1 MNFEDHEK
9 KIQRLCL
16 LPDRRASKGK
26 TAKTVAQYHKGVY
39 LISRDVDDVCY
50 KIGVAYGAGGLFQRL
65 KQYKHCFPYP
75 TEYYLQYLFLSAT
88 GEDAKELEK
97 IILKIKAFAKIE
109 ENPSAEGRACT
120 EHRLFPNKDVLTR
133 GLIKVLDAN
142 PNLWTHAVLFGE
154 KGWELI
160 TNNGDSVKGL
170 ARPRNSLEKTPY
182 PYEAAKVDTYIPKVA
197 TPVKIEKGKEVWVV
211 DFKDGA
217 KVAIKG
223 KLDGLV
229 NENGA
234 YIHFPRFKNAFAYEL
249 NDVFA
254 TKAEAEANFNRYKI
268 PPTHHK
274 SLKAQ

>member
-1 MNFEDHEK
+1 MNFETHEK

-109 ENPSAEGRACT
+109 ENPSAEGRLAQNIVY
-120 EHRLFPNKDVLTR
+120 FP
-133 GLIKVLDAN
+133 
-142 PNLWTHAVLFGE
+142 
-154 KGWELI
+154 
-160 TNNGDSVKGL
+160 
-170 ARPRNSLEKTPY
+170 
-182 PYEAAKVDTYIPKVA
+182 
-197 TPVKIEKGKEVWVV
+197 
-211 DFKDGA
+211 
-217 KVAIKG
+217 
-223 KLDGLV
+223 
-229 NENGA
+229 
-234 YIHFPRFKNAFAYEL
+234 
-249 NDVFA
+249 
-254 TKAEAEANFNRYKI
+254 TKMY
-268 PPTHHK
+268 
-274 SLKAQ
+274 